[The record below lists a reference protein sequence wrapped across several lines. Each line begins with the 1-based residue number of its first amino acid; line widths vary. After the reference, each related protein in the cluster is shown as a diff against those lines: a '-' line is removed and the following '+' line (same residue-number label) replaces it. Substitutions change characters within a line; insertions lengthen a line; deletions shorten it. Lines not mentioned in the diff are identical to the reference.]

1 MKVLEEEIPMST
13 LRSLIVEI
21 HAAEGGQ
28 DSRSLVEEQLA
39 IYVKRAVRSGL

>member
-1 MKVLEEEIPMST
+1 MTT

-28 DSRSLVEEQLA
+28 DARHLVEEQLA
-39 IYVKRAVRSGL
+39 IYARRAIRNGL